1 MSGRANQRCQFGR
14 RGRGGGETQE
24 SQGGADA
31 TEEAEVLQ
39 GNEVDLPVEVVEDGA
54 VVDEIQG
61 IPVCGNYRA
70 QELPVCGNYRAQEL
84 PALLLLLILFR
95 DATPP
100 TLHRYP
106 AAEPQQRRGVG

>member
-1 MSGRANQRCQFGR
+1 MFGWANQRDQLGR

-39 GNEVDLPVEVVEDGA
+39 GNEVDLPVEIVEDGVV

-70 QELPVCGNYRAQEL
+70 KELPT
-84 PALLLLLILFR
+84 LLLLLILFR

-100 TLHRYP
+100 TLHRHP

>member
-1 MSGRANQRCQFGR
+1 
-14 RGRGGGETQE
+14 
-24 SQGGADA
+24 
-31 TEEAEVLQ
+31 LQ
-39 GNEVDLPVEVVEDGA
+39 GNEVDLPVEIVEDGV

-61 IPVCGNYRA
+61 IPVCGI
-70 QELPVCGNYRAQEL
+70 YRAQEL
-84 PALLLLLILFR
+84 PALLLLLILIR